1 MDQVNF
7 ELLYLLTLPFT
18 VNADSVL
25 DPFPTGGETYGLHIS
40 TWGHFSLRLS
50 IVESFWSPS
59 AFMTPEKSVKE
70 RRAIKVS
77 RPSLLFRHSEKKFY
91 PEGGIIPWLHS
102 AVTGRILAF
111 AAKPPRVEGTL
122 TPSRFSSPHNLNWRL
137 PPTERWRTACII

>member
-7 ELLYLLTLPFT
+7 ELLYLLTLPFK

-77 RPSLLFRHSEKKFY
+77 RPPFLFRLSEKKFY
-91 PEGGIIPWLHS
+91 PPARGREGWRDNSSVAFSGHGSDIGVRCEAS
-102 AVTGRILAF
+102 FGR
-111 AAKPPRVEGTL
+111 RD
-122 TPSRFSSPHNLNWRL
+122 SRSKSVFI
-137 PPTERWRTACII
+137 TAQP